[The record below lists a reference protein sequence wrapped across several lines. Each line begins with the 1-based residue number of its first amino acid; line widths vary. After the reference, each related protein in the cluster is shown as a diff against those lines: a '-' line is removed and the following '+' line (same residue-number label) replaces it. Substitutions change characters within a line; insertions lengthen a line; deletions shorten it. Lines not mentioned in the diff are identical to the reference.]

1 MRRKIT
7 SLVFLI
13 PLVMLLPIIGMAQQR
28 TITGTV
34 KSAKDNTPLQST
46 SVKVVGTDRG
56 TMTDA
61 NGIFSITAS
70 TGDVL
75 EFTGIGFVS
84 KQQTVNS
91 SNTYDIFMASDEK
104 VEQEVVVVGY
114 GTQRKTSLTG
124 AVSTIDVKKTLG
136 SRPIADVGRGLQGT
150 ATGLSVV
157 IPSGEIGSDPIIKI
171 RGQIGSLQ

>member
-1 MRRKIT
+1 MMRRKIT

-34 KSAKDNTPLQST
+34 KSAKDNLPVPST

-61 NGIFSITAS
+61 NGFFSITAS

-75 EFTGIGFVS
+75 EFTGI
-84 KQQTVNS
+84 
-91 SNTYDIFMASDEK
+91 
-104 VEQEVVVVGY
+104 
-114 GTQRKTSLTG
+114 
-124 AVSTIDVKKTLG
+124 
-136 SRPIADVGRGLQGT
+136 
-150 ATGLSVV
+150 
-157 IPSGEIGSDPIIKI
+157 
-171 RGQIGSLQ
+171 

>member
-13 PLVMLLPIIGMAQQR
+13 PLVMLLPLIGMAQQR

-34 KSAKDNTPLQST
+34 KSAKDNVPVPST
-46 SVKVVGTDRG
+46 SVKVVGSDRG

-61 NGIFSITAS
+61 NGNFSITAS
-70 TGDVL
+70 TGEVL

-84 KQQTVNS
+84 KQQTITS

-114 GTQRKTSLTG
+114 GAQKKENLTG
-124 AVSTIDVKKTLG
+124 AVSTVDVKKTL
-136 SRPIADVGRGLQGT
+136 T
-150 ATGLSVV
+150 AERSQMWEEDCRVQQLVLV
-157 IPSGEIGSDPIIKI
+157 
-171 RGQIGSLQ
+171 